1 MLQVFGEQVHIT
13 DEMECMRGGDHR
25 RLIADARVDYL
36 NRGTLPDDKFALCG
50 RCVKA
55 VSLKI

>member
-1 MLQVFGEQVHIT
+1 MLQAFGQTVRLT
-13 DEMECMRGGDHR
+13 DALECERGGDHR

-36 NRGTLPDDKFALCG
+36 NCGTLPDDKFALCG
-50 RCVKA
+50 RCGKA